1 MQNSFKNCLNK
12 SFLKEQKQK
21 TQICDFCH
29 KKIYLDD
36 MNCYYFQIF
45 GLGKHDKK
53 IICYQCFKNKMTNYS
68 K

>member
-1 MQNSFKNCLNK
+1 MQNAFKNCLNNLL
-12 SFLKEQKQK
+12 LKQQKK
-21 TQICDFCH
+21 TDKICDFCN
-29 KKIYLDD
+29 KQIYLDD

-53 IICYQCFKNKMTNYS
+53 IICYRCFKRKS